1 MIAADQAIIRVES
14 LTKRFGSLT
23 AVDGVSFDVHRG
35 EVLGILGPN
44 GAGKTTT
51 LECIEGLQRAEE
63 GRAVVL
69 GIDTTREPQRVKARI
84 GVQLQASAYFEN
96 LTITEILN
104 LFGRIYDR
112 RVEPASLLAR
122 VELTDKAST
131 VVNKLSGGQQQR
143 FAVAAALVNDPEIVF
158 LDEPTTGLDPQ
169 ARRNLWQILRGL
181 QKEGRTVVMT
191 THYMEEAQE
200 LCDRV
205 AIMDRGK
212 IVALDQPEA
221 LVRAL
226 RVPHVLSVVIDPPMS
241 GDELASLEA
250 VKGVESPHGGVARLS
265 SSDGAAT
272 MLALT
277 AAVSDRAGCR
287 LVDLE
292 VTTATLEDVFIA
304 LTGHELRD

>member
-1 MIAADQAIIRVES
+1 MTPAGEAIIQVES
-14 LTKRFGSLT
+14 LTKRFGGLT
-23 AVDGVSFDVHRG
+23 AVNGVSFDVRRG

-44 GAGKTTT
+44 GAGKTTA
-51 LECIEGLQRAEE
+51 LECIEGLQRPNE

-69 GIDTTREPQRVKARI
+69 GIDTTREPERAKARI

-96 LTITEILN
+96 LTIMEILD

-112 RVEPASLLAR
+112 RTEPASLLAR

-181 QKEGRTVVMT
+181 QEEGRTVVMT

-205 AIMDRGK
+205 AIMDRGE
-212 IVALDQPEA
+212 IVALDGPEA

-226 RVPHVLSVVIDPPMS
+226 PVPYVLSVAVDPPMS
-241 GDELASLEA
+241 GGELGSLAA
-250 VKGVESPHGGVARLS
+250 VQGVDLPDDGPVRLS
-265 SSDGAAT
+265 SSDAAAT

-277 AAVSDRAGCR
+277 AAISGQAGRR

-292 VTTATLEDVFIA
+292 IRTATLEDVFLA
-304 LTGHELRD
+304 LTGRELRD

>member
-1 MIAADQAIIRVES
+1 MTAADRSIIRVES
-14 LTKRFGSLT
+14 LTKRFGDLT
-23 AVDGVSFDVHRG
+23 AVNGVSFDVHRG

-44 GAGKTTT
+44 GAGKTTA
-51 LECIEGLQRAEE
+51 LECIEGLQRPDA
-63 GRAVVL
+63 GRAIVL
-69 GIDTTREPQRVKARI
+69 GIDTTREPERVKARI

-96 LTITEILN
+96 LTVTEILE

-112 RVEPASLLAR
+112 RVKPAGLLER

-169 ARRNLWQILRGL
+169 ARRNLWQILRSL
-181 QKEGRTVVMT
+181 QEEGRTVVMT

-205 AIMDRGK
+205 AIMDRGT
-212 IVALDQPEA
+212 IVALDQPSA
-221 LVRAL
+221 LIQAL
-226 RVPHVLSVVIDPPMS
+226 PVPYVLSVSTDPPMS
-241 GDELASLEA
+241 GDEFGSFAAVKSVESLE
-250 VKGVESPHGGVARLS
+250 GGHARLS
-265 SSDGAAT
+265 SSDAAAT

-277 AAVSDRAGCR
+277 EAIAARAGR

-292 VTTATLEDVFIA
+292 IRTATLEDVFLA
-304 LTGHELRD
+304 LTGRELRD